1 MTEGNTEAAQ
11 TYVSKATK
19 AENYNEVL
27 GNLQVALGNY
37 AQAAQ
42 SLNGVKT
49 NTAAL
54 AQILNKDY
62 TSASATLGAVARPD
76 ALTSYLKAIVAA
88 RTNQD
93 AAVVS
98 NLKDAIAKDSSFKQR
113 AAQDLEFVSLFN
125 DSAFQAL
132 VR

>member
-1 MTEGNTEAAQ
+1 M
-11 TYVSKATK
+11 
-19 AENYNEVL
+19 L